1 MKKVLIVDDEASFLL
16 SLKDV
21 LKVHRDKF
29 EIITAENGS
38 VAVELLRDI
47 RFDLLVTDLRMPE
60 MNGFELL
67 AWVSRHMPQLPVI
80 AMSAFGTPEIEAR
93 LRKMDTIQ
101 FIEKPVDLPV
111 LEKAIFNGLKA
122 GGKSFIRGI
131 TLATFLQLINVE
143 KKNCTLKIA
152 SSPSPAYLFVAD
164 GELIDAEYANMKGLE
179 AALEVVSWCD
189 AEIEMDGICRRQNDV
204 VNMPLSHL
212 LIEAFRIKDEAA
224 EELKRDG
231 AKVPD
236 DNDNAE
242 AKAVAENSDSPQQQS
257 VTSPI
262 GEKAGSSTPLI
273 NELKELPGVVG
284 ICLYDLNS
292 GIKTSSLPSS
302 FREDRLELIG
312 SHLAKIYA
320 TGATTF
326 DNFSDLSLH
335 FDESVIVVRTVTADT
350 LCFVVC
356 DPAYNLNVLLNL
368 MQKEIGDHSGR
379 EG

>member
-21 LKVHRDKF
+21 LKAHRDKF
-29 EIITAENGS
+29 EILTAENGS
-38 VAVELLRDI
+38 VAVDLLRDN

-67 AWVSRHMPQLPVI
+67 AWVSRHQPQLPVI
-80 AMSAFGTPEIEAR
+80 AMSAFGTPDIEAR

-152 SSPSPAYLFVAD
+152 APQGAAYLFVAN
-164 GELIDAEYANMKGLE
+164 GELIDAEYENMKGLA
-179 AALEVVSWCD
+179 AALEIVSWSD
-189 AEIEMDGICRRQNDV
+189 AEIEMDGICRRQDDV

-224 EELKRDG
+224 EKLKREE
-231 AKVPD
+231 ATSPD
-236 DNDNAE
+236 INDNADVTR
-242 AKAVAENSDSPQQQS
+242 VAENADSPAQQRAE
-257 VTSPI
+257 SPMR
-262 GEKAGSSTPLI
+262 EKADSMTSLI
-273 NELKELPGVVG
+273 NELEVIPGVVG
-284 ICLYDLNS
+284 ACFYDLNS
-292 GIKTSSLPSS
+292 GVKTSNLPSDFS
-302 FREDRLELIG
+302 RDRLELIG
-312 SHLAKIYA
+312 NHLAKIYA
-320 TGATTF
+320 TGALTF
-326 DNFSDLSLH
+326 DNFSGLSLYY
-335 FDESVIVVRTVTADT
+335 DESVVVARTVTADT

-356 DPAYNLNVLLNL
+356 DPAYNLNALLNL
-368 MQKEIGDHSGR
+368 MQEEIGDHSGR